1 MISVRVRFALTML
14 ALAFASPSVTIAGGQ
29 ARSPVNAVTPAE
41 AKAGWRSLFD
51 GKSLDGWRTL
61 GDLKWSIVDGEI
73 VGDAA
78 SQPATKPQPPRIW
91 ASGFLRT
98 AESFDDFEMSVE
110 FWSEDDTNS
119 GLFIRVAS
127 PDTATN
133 LAGGYEINIGDTHET
148 FPTGSIVNVHSTL
161 PRRARS
167 VGTWSRMDVIADGP
181 RIVVKVNGE
190 TLADVR
196 DEKLKAGSLGF
207 QAGGPTGSG
216 IIKLRNIRIRPLKK

>member
-1 MISVRVRFALTML
+1 MISVRVRFAVIML
-14 ALAFASPSVTIAGGQ
+14 AAACASPMTIALGQ
-29 ARSPVNAVTPAE
+29 AGSPANAVTPAE

-51 GKSLDGWRTL
+51 GKTLDGWRTL
-61 GDLKWSIVDGEI
+61 GELKWSIVDGEI

-78 SQPATKPQPPRIW
+78 SQPAAKPQPPRTW
-91 ASGFLRT
+91 ASGFLRSV
-98 AESFDDFEMSVE
+98 ESFDDFEASVE

-161 PRRARS
+161 PRRIKSA
-167 VGTWSRMDVIADGP
+167 GKWSRMDVLAEGS
-181 RIVVKVNGE
+181 RMVVKVNGE
-190 TLADVR
+190 TVTDVR
-196 DEKLKAGSLGF
+196 DEKLKSGSLGF

-216 IIKLRNIRIRPLKK
+216 LIKLRSIKVRQLKK